1 MAISNSLKEH
11 LRSRGIPYETVP
23 HLHTVTSMQTAQAAH
38 VSGEFVAKGVVL
50 AEEDTYLL
58 AVVPATH
65 RLQFGWIQQHLGHH
79 AGLATEAEVGRLFED
94 CEVGAVPA
102 CGEPFGLK
110 MIVEEKLLE
119 LPAVCF
125 ESGDHEQLLR
135 MSGEAFRELVEG
147 AEVASI
153 SRHV

>member
-1 MAISNSLKEH
+1 MAISKSLKEH
-11 LRSRGIPYETVP
+11 LKFRGIAYQMVP
-23 HLHTVTSMQTAQAAH
+23 HSHTATSMQTAQAANI
-38 VSGEFVAKGVVL
+38 SGEFVAKGVVL

-65 RLQFGWIQQHLGHH
+65 RLQFAWIHQHLGHD
-79 AGLATEAEVGRLFED
+79 AGLATEEEIGRLFED
-94 CEVGAVPA
+94 CELGAVPA

-110 MIVEEKLLE
+110 TIVEERLLE

-135 MSGEAFRELVEG
+135 LSGEGFRALVEK

-153 SRHV
+153 SRHI

>member
-1 MAISNSLKEH
+1 MAISKSLEEH
-11 LRSRGIPYETVP
+11 LKSRGIPYETVP
-23 HLHTVTSMQTAQAAH
+23 HSHTVTSMQTAQAAH

-58 AVVPATH
+58 AVLPATH
-65 RLQFGWIQQHLGHH
+65 RLQFGWIHQHLGHH
-79 AGLATEAEVGRLFED
+79 AGLATEDEVGRLFED

-119 LPAVCF
+119 LPEICF
-125 ESGDHEQLLR
+125 ESGDHEQLIHL
-135 MSGEAFRELVEG
+135 SGEAFRELVEE

-153 SRHV
+153 SRHI

>member
-1 MAISNSLKEH
+1 MAISNSLKDH
-11 LRSRGIPYETVP
+11 LRSRGIPYETV
-23 HLHTVTSMQTAQAAH
+23 LHSHTATSLQTAQAAH

-65 RLQFGWIQQHLGHH
+65 RLQFGWIHQHLGHH
-79 AGLATEAEVGRLFED
+79 AGLATEDEVAGLFED